1 MARIKRHRV
10 VPLRYSSSR
19 DWNDVKLVVVILSL
33 LIGANLY
40 YFKPYNGWNLTKRLE
55 SLTPPVFGKRFQ
67 GAEKP
72 SVLSAAA
79 VPAKTVLEIP
89 QPPDIPKVAPVMQE
103 AAPVVPAVDQ
113 VATPVAPQEPI
124 AEKAAESAD
133 IAPGGQRQ
141 YVAVEDPNKPQFD
154 FKVET
159 AETLFKEKD
168 WSEPPVNQRFI
179 FHNKMPKCGSTMFQ
193 KLLHKLSV
201 VNKFTFM
208 DVYEPGTRDQD
219 LVLVNKIRGNFK
231 PPMAIMKHHF
241 WMNFTKYHL
250 KTPTVINIVRNP
262 VDWFASEYYFC
273 RNGWERKPDYKGKE
287 CQDMSEHDLKMTL
300 EECVRAK
307 RPECKTPDIEYI
319 EFICGNHEICKANQQ
334 NYQKKRLALEMAK
347 IRLLKE
353 YYIVGTLEKI
363 EESLRLLEHTL
374 PQFFSGVLGVFREQD
389 VQEVANS
396 TRTLEKPQ
404 LSQHL
409 RQELAMDSLRY
420 EMELFAFIQSVLY
433 KKYTSFGF
441 HPEDWDP
448 KFLF

>member
-1 MARIKRHRV
+1 M

-40 YFKPYNGWNLTKRLE
+40 YFKPYNGWNISKTMADLSINRHPRILDNIGIKYGSKDPVLPKADIQIPNPTPEKPAVQIPE
-55 SLTPPVFGKRFQ
+55 AFKPVVEKVVEKVDEKAPPVGEV
-67 GAEKP
+67 AEK
-72 SVLSAAA
+72 SV
-79 VPAKTVLEIP
+79 
-89 QPPDIPKVAPVMQE
+89 
-103 AAPVVPAVDQ
+103 
-113 VATPVAPQEPI
+113 
-124 AEKAAESAD
+124 
-133 IAPGGQRQ
+133 QRQ
-141 YVAVEDPNKPQFD
+141 YVAREDPNKPNFE

-159 AETLFKEKD
+159 AETIFKEKD
-168 WSEPPVNQRFI
+168 WSDPPVNQRFI
-179 FHNKMPKCGSTMFQ
+179 FHNKMPKCGSTVFQ
-193 KLLHKLSV
+193 KLLHKLSAD
-201 VNKFTFM
+201 NHFTFM

-250 KTPTVINIVRNP
+250 KTPTVVNIVRNP

-273 RNGWERKPDYKGKE
+273 RNGWERKPDYRGKE
-287 CQDMSEHDLKMTL
+287 CQDMDEHDLKMTL

-307 RPECKTPDIEYI
+307 RPECKSPDIEYI

-353 YYIVGTLEKI
+353 YYIVGTLEKF
-363 EESLRLLEHTL
+363 EESLRLMEHTL
-374 PQFFSGVLGVFREQD
+374 PTFFSGVLGLYKQPD
-389 VQEVANS
+389 VQEVINN
-396 TRTLEKPQ
+396 TRTIDKPQ